1 MILKRN
7 SEIAPVV
14 KENAR
19 GGNGRMITY
28 PFVTEQEA
36 HGVGRLFS
44 KLVLPAGA
52 SIGMHEHVGEYE
64 IYYVL
69 SGVGV
74 VNDGERNYAIA
85 PGDMYLCDDGEKHSL
100 ENDGTE
106 DLVIIAIIPY
116 IPENA

>member
-7 SEIAPVV
+7 SEILPVV

-19 GGNGRMITY
+19 GGDGRMITY
-28 PFVTEQEA
+28 PFVTQQEA

-44 KLVLPAGA
+44 KLVLPAGS
-52 SIGMHEHVGEYE
+52 SIGMHEHTGEFE

-69 SGVGV
+69 SGAGV
-74 VNDGERNYAIA
+74 VNDGERDYAIT

-100 ENDGTE
+100 ANSGPE
-106 DLVIIAIIPY
+106 DLVIIAIIPFVG
-116 IPENA
+116 ENA